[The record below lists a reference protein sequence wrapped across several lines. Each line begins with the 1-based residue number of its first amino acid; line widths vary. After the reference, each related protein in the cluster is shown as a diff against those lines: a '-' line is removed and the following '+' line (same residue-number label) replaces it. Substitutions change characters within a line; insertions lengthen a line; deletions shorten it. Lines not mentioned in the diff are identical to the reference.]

1 MCRRVSAGELE
12 DRYKIKH
19 ALYDFFCEMKAELM
33 RHAED
38 KGMSWRE
45 VREDYLLRELVKHMK
60 AGDWVG
66 MANFAFFLRDREL
79 NKGAE

>member
-1 MCRRVSAGELE
+1 MSRRVSAGELE

-38 KGMSWRE
+38 KGRSWRKCHPK
-45 VREDYLLRELVKHMK
+45 YLLRELMKHAK
-60 AGDWVG
+60 EGDWVG
-66 MANFAFFLRDREL
+66 VANFAFFLRDLEI
-79 NKGAE
+79 NKED